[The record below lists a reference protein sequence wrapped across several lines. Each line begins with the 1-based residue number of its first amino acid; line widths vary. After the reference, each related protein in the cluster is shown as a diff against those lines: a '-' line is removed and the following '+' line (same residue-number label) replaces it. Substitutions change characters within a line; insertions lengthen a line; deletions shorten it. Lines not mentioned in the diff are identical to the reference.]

1 MLNEYFIS
9 FKSEKNLIIPPQVT
23 QCVVFIGCQKIDGTF
38 VYLGTAFYYAIQPQA
53 DEAYST
59 YLVTARHVL
68 DNVRSKLSLDQV
80 FIRVNL
86 KNGTSTHYSA
96 NISDWYIHPT
106 DASLDVAIF
115 RTTIPDEFDHIAVA
129 DQMCVTDEI
138 LTEHEVGLG
147 DEVFITGL
155 FRHHHG
161 VNKNVPIAR
170 VGNLASMLIP
180 QIMTEHCGEIEAY
193 LIEARSI
200 GGLSGSPVFL
210 NFGITRSIQGQI
222 KNSNSGKPIYYLL
235 GLVHGHFDERTSQ
248 IDNSINDDGLSIDKV
263 NTGIAIVVPFKK
275 IKEVIVFYEKQIS
288 N

>member
-1 MLNEYFIS
+1 M
-9 FKSEKNLIIPPQVT
+9 IIPPQVT
-23 QCVVFIGCQKIDGTF
+23 QCVVFIGCQKVDGTF
-38 VYLGTAFYYAIQPQA
+38 VYLGTAFYYGIQPQA
-53 DEAYST
+53 DEAYPL

-68 DNVRSKLSLDQV
+68 DKVRSELLLDQV

-86 KNGTSTHYSA
+86 KDGTSTHYPA

-106 DASLDVAIF
+106 DDSVDVAII
-115 RTTIPDEFDHIAVA
+115 RTGIPDEFDHIAVA
-129 DQMCVTDEI
+129 DQVCATDEI
-138 LTEHEVGLG
+138 LTKHEVALG

-161 VNKNVPIAR
+161 VKKNIPIAR

-210 NFGITRSIQGQI
+210 NLGITRSIQGQV
-222 KNSNSGKPIYYLL
+222 KNATSGKPIFYLL
-235 GLVHGHFDERTSQ
+235 GLVHGHFDVRTTE
-248 IDNSINDDGLSIDKV
+248 IDDAINDDGLSVDKV
-263 NTGIAIVVPFKK
+263 NTGIAIVVPFQK
-275 IKEVIVFYEKQIS
+275 IKEVVVLYENQIS